1 MLDLAGLLDH
11 LCAVTPDRRPGSPGN
26 HAAVDLVAA
35 QLDDV
40 GWKVQTPR
48 FPVSCWEGEPGWLR
62 LADRAWPVAP
72 SPYSLGWQGGAAVHP
87 ASTEADLAADHGGAI
102 VLLHGEVASAPLTPK
117 GYPFYGSERDA
128 RIVAQLE
135 ACGAT
140 AVLAITGR
148 APEIAGSVEPF
159 ALIEDGAFLVPT
171 GNLGAAHGTEL
182 LAALAESPPDTAADL
197 LLLSRRW
204 NASARN
210 ILASRGRQD
219 GRVTVVAHIDSK
231 PGTPGAVD
239 NASGVVVLARVAEL
253 LTDAPPDIGVELLFV
268 NGEDHYAAPGEQHYL
283 ATTDLTKIRLAINV
297 DGAGY
302 RGGPT
307 AFSSYGPVDELDLAP
322 LAAEG
327 LVPGPPWPQSD
338 HMVFAMSG
346 VPAIALT
353 SWDLTTLMQHVTHSA
368 HDTPELVDVDLLE
381 AAAQGIARVIS
392 HRHSPPP

>member
-1 MLDLAGLLDH
+1 MLDLAGLLAH
-11 LCAVTPDRRPGSPGN
+11 LCAMTPDRRPGGPGN

-35 QLDDV
+35 RLTDL
-40 GWKVQTPR
+40 GWEVETPG
-48 FPVSCWEGEPGWLR
+48 FPVVCWEGEPGWLR
-62 LADRAWPVAP
+62 LADRDWPVAP
-72 SPYSLGWQGGAAVHP
+72 SPYALGWQGRAAVHP
-87 ASTEADLAADHGGAI
+87 ASTEQDLAADHAGAI
-102 VLLHGEVASAPLTPK
+102 VLLHGEVAAAPLTPK
-117 GYPFYGSERDA
+117 GYPFYGSERDT
-128 RIVAQLE
+128 RIVARLE
-135 ACGAT
+135 ACEAV

-171 GNLGAAHGTEL
+171 GNLCAAHGTEV
-182 LAALAESPPDTAADL
+182 LAALAEFRQETAADL
-197 LLLSRRW
+197 LLPSRRW
-204 NASARN
+204 TASARN
-210 ILASRGRQD
+210 IVAHRGRQD

-239 NASGVVVLARVAEL
+239 NASGVVVLVRVAEL
-253 LTDAPPDIGVELLFV
+253 LADAPSDIGVELLLV

-283 ATTDLTKIRLAINV
+283 AGTDLAGVRLAINV

-307 AFSSYGPVDELDLAP
+307 AFSSYGSVDELDLAP

-368 HDTPELVDVDLLE
+368 HDTPDLVDVDLLE
-381 AAAQGIARVIS
+381 AAARGIARVIS
-392 HRHSPPP
+392 R